1 MVVASTSNALF
12 GQSSARWRIRST
24 VENVTVAL
32 TTTTKRES
40 QNAPRPGR
48 RLKTGNGGASWTET
62 GHIRTPIPT
71 DESVAAKL
79 GRSSVSVKAQR
90 LLAGLP
96 AIIEL
101 SWTQEDDA
109 MLGRFTDAEIAR
121 RTGRSN
127 SAVWLRR
134 KQLGIP
140 PVPKANYRPWTTAE
154 IALLGTMPDKEFAA
168 RFGHSV
174 GSTKA
179 KRLAL
184 GIGAFQR

>member
-1 MVVASTSNALF
+1 M
-12 GQSSARWRIRST
+12 
-24 VENVTVAL
+24 
-32 TTTTKRES
+32 
-40 QNAPRPGR
+40 
-48 RLKTGNGGASWTET
+48 
-62 GHIRTPIPT
+62 
-71 DESVAAKL
+71 AAKL
-79 GRSSVSVKAQR
+79 GRSSDSVKAQR

-140 PVPKANYRPWTTAE
+140 PVPKANYGPWTTAE
-154 IALLGTMPDKEFAA
+154 IALLGTMSDKKFAE

-179 KRLAL
+179 KRLSL
-184 GIGAFQR
+184 GIAAFER

>member
-1 MVVASTSNALF
+1 MAP
-12 GQSSARWRIRST
+12 R
-24 VENVTVAL
+24 
-32 TTTTKRES
+32 TTTKRES
-40 QNAPRPGR
+40 QNALPPGR
-48 RLKTGNGGASWTET
+48 RLNTGNGGAWWTET
-62 GHIRTPIPT
+62 GHVRTPILT
-71 DESVAAKL
+71 NENVAAKL
-79 GRSSVSVKAQR
+79 GRSSDSVKAQR
-90 LLAGLP
+90 LLAGIP
-96 AIIEL
+96 AIIEP

-109 MLGRFTDAEIAR
+109 VLGRFTDGEIDR
-121 RTGRSN
+121 RSGRSN